1 MEKKRWAVIVICL
14 AIAGLMLTTASC
26 SKKKVVCDNLA
37 IQGDQLPK
45 QAGAAETSDAD
56 RRARE
61 QALEDARRSAQADD
75 TRRGEEGGSSAS
87 GYGASGYGDVMDE
100 DVYFAFDSAVLSG
113 EAQENLR
120 RKAEWLR
127 SHSDKNVTIEG
138 HCDERGTNE
147 YNMALGDRRAESAK
161 SFLTTL
167 GIAGSRMNTI
177 SYGEERPA
185 DPGRGESA
193 WSRNRRAHFVAP

>member
-1 MEKKRWAVIVICL
+1 MEKRRWAVIIICF

-26 SKKKVVCDNLA
+26 SKKKVVSDEMTA
-37 IQGDQLPK
+37 VSKDQLS
-45 QAGAAETSDAD
+45 QRQDGTTGTSEAD

-61 QALEDARRSAQADD
+61 DALEKARQEEDAR
-75 TRRGEEGGSSAS
+75 GG
-87 GYGASGYGDVMDE
+87 GAGGDRAPGYGDVIDG
-100 DVYFAFDSAVLSG
+100 DIYFSFDSAVLSG

-120 RKAEWLR
+120 RKAEWLQ
-127 SHSDKNVTIEG
+127 SHADRNVRIEG

-167 GIAGSRMNTI
+167 GIAGSRMNTV

-185 DPGRGESA
+185 DSGSGESA
-193 WSRNRRAHFVAP
+193 WSKNRRAHFVVE

>member
-1 MEKKRWAVIVICL
+1 MQRKRWAVIIICF

-26 SKKKVVCDNLA
+26 SKKKVMPDDAVGAN
-37 IQGDQLPK
+37 QPGG
-45 QAGAAETSDAD
+45 AGGTGTSAADIRARDKALEDE
-56 RRARE
+56 RRAQE
-61 QALEDARRSAQADD
+61 EDARRGGA
-75 TRRGEEGGSSAS
+75 GGEGGS
-87 GYGASGYGDVMDE
+87 GASGYGDVIDE
-100 DVYFAFDSAVLSG
+100 DIYFSFDSAVLSG

-120 RKAEWLR
+120 RKAEWLQ
-127 SHSDKNVTIEG
+127 SHADRNVRIEG

-167 GIAGSRMNTI
+167 GIAGSRMNTV

-185 DPGRGESA
+185 DSGQGESA
-193 WSRNRRAHFVAP
+193 WSKNRRAHFVVE

>member
-1 MEKKRWAVIVICL
+1 MEKRRWAVIIICF

-26 SKKKVVCDNLA
+26 SKKKVVSDEMTA
-37 IQGDQLPK
+37 VQKDQLS
-45 QAGAAETSDAD
+45 QRQDDGTTGTSEAD

-61 QALEDARRSAQADD
+61 DALEKARQEENARS
-75 TRRGEEGGSSAS
+75 GGA
-87 GYGASGYGDVMDE
+87 GGDGGDGASGYGDVIDG
-100 DVYFAFDSAVLSG
+100 DIYFSFDSAVLSG

-120 RKAEWLR
+120 RKAEWLQ
-127 SHSDKNVTIEG
+127 SHADRNVRIEG

-167 GIAGSRMNTI
+167 GIAGSRMNTV

-185 DPGRGESA
+185 DSGSGESA
-193 WSRNRRAHFVAP
+193 WSKNRRAHFAVE